1 MSLRLTS
8 LQAIYWSHMAPSTIP
23 LTGSVTVM
31 CGANGSG
38 KSSAMDAIKAVLG
51 ARRFGQGR
59 TPAHYIHR
67 GPDGQADYALVL
79 LGVSGLTRL
88 RSDGSDTGTLCLSVT
103 RRSRRFLLTDEPV
116 TLAEPLTESAAAFI
130 ESMPRERWLAPE
142 RWAREVM
149 EPLGVG
155 AVMLRLLEL
164 PQGEAHRV
172 IQSRQAELVPQL
184 LGMLGYQDRLE
195 ELASQR
201 ARLGEAQGER
211 DAARKATLSE
221 RRRVSSLEEGFR
233 LAEELSARREETST
247 AGQILGA
254 ALTRRI
260 GTQVQLLAGAAEAE
274 SEATQHAS
282 AADEA
287 AAGASARLRERA
299 SRLGLSTRQREEL
312 SWAGVEH
319 SLTLVDEHLN
329 VDAGV
334 RDLIHEL
341 LGRRRFTLV
350 GQDDEALRA
359 AFKVARRCGTL
370 VARAPQAPTAPAPSG
385 SARALAGATHPAVD
399 AYLERIGFN
408 TELTHDGDGAWFG
421 SEWHSDPGGPGED
434 ALEAVGRAEQA
445 RADARHARDRARTER
460 LRIAADLNQLR
471 SELAGL
477 GDLPE
482 SDGGDV
488 DVDLDELRAERRA
501 REHSLGH
508 LAARVRDLVGDE
520 GALTKVAER
529 YEAAKVRL
537 DEAER
542 VLGDHD
548 ETLERLMGAL
558 TSAQEIWRDELG
570 AILGELRER
579 FGTLA
584 EAAGMEGELVVEPDP
599 VSGARIDL
607 LVREH
612 PGRPLKGFFRDGDL
626 SGGWRVKIG
635 MVLLL
640 AALTGEHSDCPL
652 VMIDEHA
659 ASLDEERSQELG
671 DVFRRLAEQEGL
683 QFVLCAPT
691 KRVNEGMDWCDA
703 QIGFL
708 APEGDAEWAPAP
720 LVLQASRAAAS
731 TPGSV
736 RDQEMI
742 TA

>member
-1 MSLRLTS
+1 MSLHLTS
-8 LQAIYWSHMAPSTIP
+8 LQAVYWSHMAPSPIP

-59 TPAHYIHR
+59 TPAHYIHH
-67 GPDGQADYALVL
+67 GPQGQADQALVL
-79 LGVSGLTRL
+79 VGVRGLGRL
-88 RSDGSDTGTLCLSVT
+88 RPEGSDRGTLCMSVT
-103 RRSRRFLLTDEPV
+103 RRSRRFLLTDEPL
-116 TLAEPLTESAAAFI
+116 TLEEPLAESVAEFI
-130 ESMPRERWLAPE
+130 ASVPRERWLAPE

-155 AVMLRLLEL
+155 PVMLRLLEL

-172 IQSRQAELVPQL
+172 IQSRQADLVPQL

-195 ELASQR
+195 ELAAQR
-201 ARLGEAQGER
+201 TRLQEAQTER
-211 DAARKATLSE
+211 DVARRAALGE
-221 RRRVSSLEEGFR
+221 RRRVASLEEGFR
-233 LAEELSARREETST
+233 LAEELAERRAE
-247 AGQILGA
+247 ANLAKRHLGA
-254 ALTRRI
+254 ALDRQIGREDGRI
-260 GTQVQLLAGAAEAE
+260 EAAQEAERAAEVAAGEAAEA
-274 SEATQHAS
+274 ARAAS
-282 AADEA
+282 AA
-287 AAGASARLRERA
+287 LRERA

-312 SWAGVEH
+312 SWVGVEH
-319 SLTLVDEHLN
+319 GLLLVDEHLSGAT
-329 VDAGV
+329 DM
-334 RDLIHEL
+334 RDLVHEV

-350 GQDDEALRA
+350 GHDTDALAAAQD
-359 AFKVARRCGTL
+359 VARRCGTL
-370 VARAPQAPTAPAPSG
+370 VARVASAPNAPAPEG
-385 SARALAGATHPAVD
+385 SVRALAAATHPAVD
-399 AYLERIGFN
+399 AYLESIGLDVAL
-408 TELTHDGDGAWFG
+408 EHDGDGAWVG
-421 SEWHSDPGGPGED
+421 CEWHSDPAGPGED
-434 ALEAVGRAEQA
+434 VLEAVSRAEQA
-445 RADARHARDRARTER
+445 RADARHGHDRARAER
-460 LRIAADLNQLR
+460 LNLTAALGQLR
-471 SELAGL
+471 SERAAL
-477 GDLPE
+477 GDIAAPE
-482 SDGGDV
+482 GAAPDID
-488 DVDLDELRAERRA
+488 DMDDLRAEVRA
-501 REHSLGH
+501 HDHSLAH
-508 LAARVRDLVGDE
+508 LAARVRELVGDE
-520 GALTKVAER
+520 DALTKVASR
-529 YEAAKVRL
+529 YEAAKARL

-558 TSAQEIWRDELG
+558 AQAQELWRDELG

-584 EAAGMEGELVVEPDP
+584 AAAGMEGELIVEPDP

-671 DVFRRLAEQEGL
+671 DVFRRLADQEGL

-691 KRVNEGMDWCDA
+691 KRVNEGMDWCDS

-708 APEGDAEWAPAP
+708 APEGGSEWAPAP
-720 LVLQASRAAAS
+720 LILQAPRSAL
-731 TPGSV
+731 TTV
-736 RDQEMI
+736 
-742 TA
+742 